1 MNFAW
6 KIGIFSGVLTIIV
19 LFFLDVLLPDLP
31 SLLQISSNAIV
42 AFLTMATAYAVF
54 SKKNS

>member
-6 KIGIFSGVLTIIV
+6 TIGILSGVLTIIV

-31 SLLQISSNAIV
+31 VLLQVSTNVVVS
-42 AFLTMATAYAVF
+42 FLAMATAYAVF
-54 SKKNS
+54 SNKNS

>member
-1 MNFAW
+1 MNTAW
-6 KIGIFSGVLTIIV
+6 KTGILAGSLTIII

-31 SLLQISSNAIV
+31 ALLQVSSNAV
-42 AFLTMATAYAVF
+42 VSFLAMATAYAVF